1 MTPIRLRLSR
11 QAGHRRGVAPHHVR
25 SMLVGLGAA
34 GLTGLWVLAQS
45 APTASVEQTVAGT
58 RFRTLPGFVVER
70 LNPPDQTDSYVVLTF
85 DADGQPVVAREFD
98 VPLRLIDRDGDGIYE
113 SEETI
118 TDGLNTCQGL
128 WFDGPTM
135 YANCH
140 ATVTPEEA
148 EALQTEVADAIA
160 GQEPVGG
167 SLITGGRG
175 VARGGGAGGGRG
187 AAAPGGG
194 AGRGAAPAGGGA
206 GRAGG
211 NPFGG
216 GRTNGPAA
224 LLRVTGAS
232 GSGPAVVERVA
243 QLAGGVEDHG
253 PHAIRRGP
261 DGSMMVFSGNNGG
274 TPLNRYLDPDSL
286 VVGDTEAQ
294 LLPVLG
300 PGGFS
305 QREGVHSALYRV
317 DPDAARYT
325 VVTGGNRNTYDFAF
339 NLLGEAFWYD
349 SDNEPEI
356 GVPWYREV
364 RTVHGIPGGNYGYRD
379 LSGKLPPW
387 YIDTL
392 PPLRDLDRG
401 SPTGEE
407 TYQAYAYPREFF
419 DMLLEADWSR
429 GRLLYTTL
437 TRRGATYEAME
448 GAPEFLHGEPLNITD
463 VEVGPDGLV
472 YFTTGGRRTAGGFW
486 RIRYTG
492 ATPPQPDRTGIM
504 AVVNQPQPLSAWGW
518 AAIEGVKAAMGESAF
533 GTALERVARDTSADA
548 MDRVRALYEM
558 LRHGPVPGD
567 ALLQALANDSSADV
581 RSAVAFVSGRRQLRA
596 QVASASTEAAAA
608 ILRDQL
614 DDADAMVRRRA
625 LEAIVALGQRPD
637 RPSLVPVDDIY
648 AQLGDDDRF
657 VRWSARIALE
667 HSPRSAW
674 ADRVLA
680 ETDTNAVMEG
690 MLAWVRTAPEGTS
703 LDPVLDKQFDLMR
716 DTSLGTEDTLRLLR
730 TFHYTVTE
738 LPEAG
743 LDDARREELFGLW
756 ANRFPAN
763 DERLNW
769 DIALTLGYSQQPG
782 AIAEILAAMP
792 AGDTNQIL
800 TQQYLYALR
809 YVRTG
814 WTTAQKMQ
822 VADIFASTA
831 GWRGGMGIM
840 LPSVWDAFMEF
851 YTDAEREQAY
861 QRAPNYAPLDPSALA
876 AAGRGGGGG
885 IGGRRGGIL
894 ASREEWFESLMYRA
908 DQFSGGRGGSGNP
921 AEDGRVVFEAQC
933 ASCHKAG
940 DVGMST
946 GTPDLTGN
954 ALTRGEILEAIIWP
968 DRQVDE
974 AYRPTVVETTDGRT
988 LRGVVVSESGGTI
1001 RLKTSDE
1008 ADPIEVAASSV
1019 RTRRQEAGT
1028 IMPDL
1033 FDELSQNDMNAL
1045 VVFLQSR

>member
-1 MTPIRLRLSR
+1 MSPSHHMRNSARS
-11 QAGHRRGVAPHHVR
+11 GRRPGRTSLQTLAVVFGLVA
-25 SMLVGLGAA
+25 VGGTSWLA
-34 GLTGLWVLAQS
+34 LAQS
-45 APTASVEQTVAGT
+45 APTASVEQTVADT

-70 LNPPDQTDSYVVLTF
+70 MNPADQTDSYVVLTF
-85 DADGQPVVAREFD
+85 DADGHPVVAREFD
-98 VPLRLIDRDGDGIYE
+98 VPLRLIDRDGDGMFE
-113 SEETI
+113 STETI
-118 TDGLNTCQGL
+118 TEGMNTCQGL

-135 YANCH
+135 YGNCH

-148 EALQTEVADAIA
+148 EALQTEVAEAIA

-187 AAAPGGG
+187 APAGG
-194 AGRGAAPAGGGA
+194 GRGAAPAGGGG
-206 GRAGG
+206 GRGGG

-232 GSGPAVVERVA
+232 GGGPAVVERVA

-317 DPDAARYT
+317 DPDQARYT
-325 VVTGGNRNTYDFAF
+325 IVTGGNRNTYDFAY

-379 LSGKLPPW
+379 LSGKMPPW
-387 YIDTL
+387 YIDSL
-392 PPLRDLDRG
+392 PPMRDLDRG

-437 TRRGATYEAME
+437 TKRGATYEAME

-492 ATPPQPDRTGIM
+492 TTPPQPDQTGIM
-504 AVVNQPQPLSAWGW
+504 AVVHQPQPLSAWGW
-518 AAIEGVKAAMGESAF
+518 AAIEGVKTAMGEAAF
-533 GTALERVARDTSADA
+533 GASLDAVARDTAADG

-567 ALLQALANDSSADV
+567 SLLQALANDANADV
-581 RSAVAFVSGRRQLRA
+581 RSAVAFVAGRRRLRA
-596 QVASASTEAAAA
+596 QVGGTSTEAAAA
-608 ILRDQL
+608 ILRGQL
-614 DDADAMVRRRA
+614 DDSDAMVRRRA
-625 LEAIVALGQRPD
+625 LESIVALGQRPD

-648 AQLGDDDRF
+648 ARLGDEDRF
-657 VRWSARIALE
+657 VRWAARIALE

-674 ADRVLA
+674 ADRVLS
-680 ETDTNAVMEG
+680 ETDVTAVMEG
-690 MLAWVRTAPEGTS
+690 MLAWVRTAPEGTD
-703 LDPVLDKQFDLMR
+703 LDPVLDKQFVLMR
-716 DTSLGTEDTLRLLR
+716 DTSLSTEDTLRLLR
-730 TFHYTVTE
+730 TFHYTATE

-743 LDDARREELFGLW
+743 LDDGRREELFGLW
-756 ANRFPAN
+756 ANRFPAD

-769 DIALTLGYSQQPG
+769 DIALTLAYSQQPG

-792 AGDTNQIL
+792 VGDTNQIL

-809 YVRTG
+809 FVRTG

-822 VADIFASTA
+822 VADVFASTA

-851 YTDAEREQAY
+851 YSEAEREQAY

-876 AAGRGGGGG
+876 AAGRGGGGF
-885 IGGRRGGIL
+885 GGRRGGIL
-894 ASREEWFESLMYRA
+894 ASKEELFESLMYRA

-921 AEDGRVVFEAQC
+921 AEDGRTVFEAQC
-933 ASCHKAG
+933 ASCHRAG
-940 DVGMST
+940 DVGT
-946 GTPDLTGN
+946 TAGTPDLTGN
-954 ALTRGEILEAIIWP
+954 NLTRGEILESIIWP
-968 DRQVDE
+968 DRQVDD
-974 AYRPTVVETTDGRT
+974 AYRPTAIETTDGRT
-988 LRGVVVSESGGTI
+988 LRGIVVGEADGTI
-1001 RLKTSDE
+1001 RLKTADQ
-1008 ADPIEVAASSV
+1008 ADPIDVAISV
-1019 RTRRQEAGT
+1019 VRARRQEPGT